1 MLKNSLRVRLL
12 LPVLALALAAVT
24 ATAILL
30 AWIETD
36 RVENE
41 ARVSIDNQVSAL
53 QSLFAVTHAIML
65 DRVHSSIRLLRQE
78 SDHFGT
84 PAAGQPI
91 TVGGHQANDLL
102 FGNTPQGNNFQM
114 VDDVTSIMDGT
125 ATLFSAT
132 GDDFVRV
139 ATNVKKDD
147 GTRAIGTVLDPK
159 GPVIAEIRKG
169 LPFYGV
175 VDILGSPYV
184 TGYEPIYMHDN
195 LKPIG
200 IWYVG
205 YKTDVQAL
213 DKVISDTHVFDSGF
227 VALIDSKG
235 VIRFHSKT
243 GVTTEP
249 ALMNEVIQNR
259 PSDWMVEKYEVP
271 DWGFSLVAA
280 YPNTDI
286 THRIVQQIVWIA
298 LSGLLI
304 CLLLLGLLYFLIQ
317 SRVLRPIKRLT
328 EVADALSMG
337 KLNNIIQEVKLED
350 EIGTLAKAISR
361 LSNSVRLAME
371 RLSKR

>member
-1 MLKNSLRVRLL
+1 MLKNSLRGRLL
-12 LPVLALALAAVT
+12 LPVLAMGLGAVT
-24 ATAILL
+24 ATAAIL
-30 AWIETD
+30 AWIETG

-41 ARVSIDNQVSAL
+41 AHASIDSQVNAL
-53 QSLFAVTHAIML
+53 QSLFGVTHAIML
-65 DRVHSSIRLLRQE
+65 DRVHSSMRLLRQE
-78 SDHFGT
+78 SDHLGT
-84 PAAGQPI
+84 PSAGQAI
-91 TVGGHQANDLL
+91 TVGNRQANDLL
-102 FGNTPQGNNFQM
+102 FGNTPQGNNFLM

-125 ATLFSAT
+125 ASLFSAT

-147 GTRAIGTVLDPK
+147 GTRAIGTILDPK

-184 TGYEPIYMHDN
+184 TGYEPIYTHDN

-227 VALIDSKG
+227 IALIDGRG

-249 ALMNEVIQNR
+249 SVMNEVIQNR
-259 PSDWMVEKYEVP
+259 PSNWMVEKYEVP

-286 THRIVQQIVWIA
+286 THRILWQILWIA

-304 CLLLLGLLYFLIQ
+304 CLLLLGLQYVLIQ
-317 SRVLRPIKRLT
+317 NRVLQPIKRLT

-337 KLNNIIQEVKLED
+337 KLNNIIQETKLED

>member
-12 LPVLALALAAVT
+12 LPVLALGLFAVT
-24 ATAILL
+24 ATAVIL

-41 ARVSIDNQVSAL
+41 ARVSIDSQVSDL

-65 DRVHSSIRLLRQE
+65 DRVRSSIRLLRQE
-78 SDHFGT
+78 SDHLGT
-84 PAAGQPI
+84 PSAGQTI
-91 TVGGHQANDLL
+91 TAGGRQANDLV

-139 ATNVKKDD
+139 STNVKKDD
-147 GTRAIGTVLDPK
+147 GSRAVGTVLDPK

-227 VALIDSKG
+227 IALIDSKG

-243 GVTTEP
+243 GVTTD
-249 ALMNEVIQNR
+249 ASLMNEVIQNR
-259 PSDWMVEKYEVP
+259 PSNWMVEKYEVP

-280 YPNTDI
+280 YPSADI

-298 LSGLLI
+298 LCGVLI
-304 CLLLLGLLYFLIQ
+304 CLLLLGLQYILIQ

-328 EVADALSMG
+328 EVADAISMG
-337 KLNNIIQEVKLED
+337 KMNNIIQEVKLED